1 MEKIRQKRSMIIY
14 KYIGKDKK
22 RKPYELVTK
31 LGYDYNTC
39 TQPKNKRF
47 HELDDDPDYVWVMGG
62 FDISKMIRQYRYLIG
77 YLN

>member
-31 LGYDYNTC
+31 LGYDFNTC
-39 TQPKNKRF
+39 TKPKNKRF
-47 HELDDDPDYVWVMGG
+47 HELDDDPDYAWVMGG
-62 FDISKMIRQYRYLIG
+62 FMKSFIFWFCASVKIIT
-77 YLN
+77 